1 MQSPDEFLA
10 FVQAEAPRL
19 HPSTFRHASSPSLDA
34 DGKPRLRRGTSDP
47 PPPTELPSSNE
58 VDMTMELLHMTLL
71 DNPTWANVSDRNQC
85 SLLHWVA
92 QRGAPPL
99 LQLLLDHGASVDTPD
114 DNGLWP
120 VHWAAAANNL
130 PVLRTLLQAH
140 RELLNAPDSF
150 KQRTPLILAVQHG
163 HLATVLYLL
172 RQGADASRVDQ
183 SGDTVVH
190 WSAYKGLLETL
201 RVCYAYADALGV
213 DTLLFHVPDGFGQ
226 TPLHLAAV
234 RGHAEIVAFLVDE
247 VNVAMEGEDDKG
259 RTPLALARS
268 KGHGAAAAV
277 LQTRLYRRRSVLR
290 LIRHALRSRFPRLVR
305 RLPIVFQAT
314 NLLVVPCWYGG
325 VFSRYDGLATA
336 MTWHSVLLAVTWFF
350 FGCAAWLDPGTVAH
364 DRKYVE
370 EYTTTMQR
378 CLLQEYEGDDASNL
392 ARNQGE
398 QPLDERLR
406 RFCHTCHVAQPRR
419 SKHCNVCHRC
429 VLLFDHHCPF
439 LGTCVGRNNYTF
451 FLAFTICMSIA
462 ALSLAW
468 MWYTTWMHMDPEAT
482 LWCVLAASYY
492 TLVGLCAAGLFIFHL
507 VLAAKNRTTHE
518 FRAAGCT
525 FNETD
530 DLHRESGS
538 WRQNYLGRLCVS
550 VYHYVDM
557 IKTQRPQHRKHV
569 KVEIDHRRD
578 YV

>member
-1 MQSPDEFLA
+1 MVISQRCCICSGKEPMPA
-10 FVQAEAPRL
+10 GWTSQGIRL
-19 HPSTFRHASSPSLDA
+19 CIGVRTKACW
-34 DGKPRLRRGTSDP
+34 KPFGCVM
-47 PPPTELPSSNE
+47 PTL
-58 VDMTMELLHMTLL
+58 TLL
-71 DNPTWANVSDRNQC
+71 ASTLC
-85 SLLHWVA
+85 SFTSQTGLGRRRCISRLFA
-92 QRGAPPL
+92 GESPIDS
-99 LQLLLDHGASVDTPD
+99 QLNFCIGYS
-114 DNGLWP
+114 
-120 VHWAAAANNL
+120 
-130 PVLRTLLQAH
+130 
-140 RELLNAPDSF
+140 
-150 KQRTPLILAVQHG
+150 
-163 HLATVLYLL
+163 
-172 RQGADASRVDQ
+172 
-183 SGDTVVH
+183 
-190 WSAYKGLLETL
+190 
-201 RVCYAYADALGV
+201 
-213 DTLLFHVPDGFGQ
+213 
-226 TPLHLAAV
+226 
-234 RGHAEIVAFLVDE
+234 HAEIVAFLVDE

>member
-163 HLATVLYLL
+163 HLAT
-172 RQGADASRVDQ
+172 
-183 SGDTVVH
+183 
-190 WSAYKGLLETL
+190 
-201 RVCYAYADALGV
+201 
-213 DTLLFHVPDGFGQ
+213 
-226 TPLHLAAV
+226 
-234 RGHAEIVAFLVDE
+234 IVAFLVDE

-429 VLLFDHHCPF
+429 VLLFDHQYDGSISLDTTSFRWGAFHDVRFSRSCPF

>member
-19 HPSTFRHASSPSLDA
+19 HPSTVRHASSPPLDA

-114 DNGLWP
+114 VNGLWP

-163 HLATVLYLL
+163 HLAT
-172 RQGADASRVDQ
+172 
-183 SGDTVVH
+183 
-190 WSAYKGLLETL
+190 
-201 RVCYAYADALGV
+201 
-213 DTLLFHVPDGFGQ
+213 
-226 TPLHLAAV
+226 
-234 RGHAEIVAFLVDE
+234 IVAFLVDE

-259 RTPLALARS
+259 RTPLVLARS
-268 KGHGAAAAV
+268 KGHRAAAGV

-370 EYTTTMQR
+370 EYTMTMQR

-392 ARNQGE
+392 VRNQGE

-406 RFCHTCHVAQPRR
+406 RFCHTCHVAQPCR

-429 VLLFDHHCPF
+429 VLLFDHQYD
-439 LGTCVGRNNYTF
+439 G
-451 FLAFTICMSIA
+451 SI
-462 ALSLAW
+462 SLD
-468 MWYTTWMHMDPEAT
+468 TVQP
-482 LWCVLAASYY
+482 SYY

-538 WRQNYLGRLCVS
+538 WRQNCLGRLCVS

-557 IKTQRPQHRKHV
+557 IKTQRPQHRKHA
-569 KVEIDHRRD
+569 KVEIDHRRH